1 MSLYY
6 RTLIQ
11 GGLLLD
17 TYPNAAVAY
26 SLRKLRE
33 GYKKVFNLL
42 TYSEDISQAVY
53 SKSALN
59 VTGTPPYVNVV
70 TAPNGT
76 LTADKVIEDSVTNTH
91 FLSQFHSPTVVGLDY
106 NFSVYLK
113 AGERTK
119 VSFQSPIGT
128 ATINLLTG
136 VIETFIGVAP
146 NVTDE
151 GSGWWRVSITFTAA
165 STIINPLYRIFLVNG
180 SNLTGYLGDGTS
192 GVYVWGFQL
201 TLGSSLLPYEKTIV
215 GPSNGSAIRVRRGD
229 LTEQDF
235 GFNSSG
241 VLDTDAI
248 VNFFGN
254 NLLFQ
259 SENFEIITGGWGRTS
274 TNVIAGSIVG
284 PNGTDLSCKFNETS
298 TSGFHTLTQG
308 AQFPLTIGKDY
319 IFSVYFKA
327 GERDVIEF
335 VSGIAGSS
343 QVVRFN
349 ITTGSVI
356 SNTFTNSPTLTNV
369 GDDWWKFEIIVK
381 STVASVPTGF
391 QMRLTNG
398 TLSSYVGTVGWG
410 CYIWGAQV
418 SGYTG
423 TPVPYFRTTTT
434 TAANA
439 FVSRYYD
446 QSENGNNLVN
456 SSSGDQYRIIANGH
470 LYLNSDNGLPSTLV
484 TTRGFYTFTGVNIS
498 TSNPLVNFNVYK
510 SAPSPANMILFGNSV
525 VSGRPVM
532 NHHFG
537 AAGSRVIS
545 TRLTNASGQDF
556 SLPFETNGSFIT
568 STTRDTSNY
577 QEVSVNNSVLGGNSM
592 GTSAAANITH
602 LGRYNSSANS
612 SAGEIQEMIIW
623 KQNYISLKSNIS
635 DKINE
640 YYGIY

>member
-1 MSLYY
+1 MSVYY
-6 RTLIQ
+6 RTLIEN
-11 GGLLLD
+11 GLLLD
-17 TYPNAAVAY
+17 QYPNAAVAY
-26 SLRKLRE
+26 SLRKLR
-33 GYKKVFNLL
+33 GA
-42 TYSEDISQAVY
+42 YS
-53 SKSALN
+53 
-59 VTGTPPYVNVV
+59 
-70 TAPNGT
+70 
-76 LTADKVIEDSVTNTH
+76 
-91 FLSQFHSPTVVGLDY
+91 
-106 NFSVYLK
+106 
-113 AGERTK
+113 
-119 VSFQSPIGT
+119 
-128 ATINLLTG
+128 
-136 VIETFIGVAP
+136 
-146 NVTDE
+146 
-151 GSGWWRVSITFTAA
+151 
-165 STIINPLYRIFLVNG
+165 
-180 SNLTGYLGDGTS
+180 
-192 GVYVWGFQL
+192 
-201 TLGSSLLPYEKTIV
+201 
-215 GPSNGSAIRVRRGD
+215 GSAIRVRRGD
-229 LTEQDF
+229 LTQQEF

-241 VLDTDAI
+241 VLDTGSI
-248 VNFFGN
+248 INFFGN

-284 PNGTDLSCKFNETS
+284 PNGVDLSCKFNETS
-298 TSGFHTLTQG
+298 TPGFHTLNQTLG
-308 AQFPLTIGKDY
+308 ALTIGKDY

-327 GERDVIEF
+327 GERNVVEF
-335 VSGIAGSS
+335 VSGIAGTS

-356 SNTFTNSPTLTNV
+356 SNTFNNSPALTNV
-369 GDDWWKFEIIVK
+369 GDGWWKFEIIVT
-381 STVASVPTGF
+381 STVASVSSGF

-398 TLSSYVGTVGWG
+398 TVSSYVGNVGWG

-418 SGYTG
+418 SGYIG
-423 TPVPYFRTTTT
+423 TPVPYFRTTIT

-446 QSENGNNLVN
+446 QSGNGNDLLN
-456 SSSGDQYRIIANGH
+456 SSDADQYRIVVNGH

-510 SAPSPANMILFGNSV
+510 SAPSPANMILFGNSIT
-525 VSGRPVM
+525 SGRPVI

-545 TRLTNASGQDF
+545 TRLTNASGQDL

-568 STTRDTSNY
+568 STTRNTSNNV
-577 QEVSVNNSVLGGNSM
+577 EVTINDNVIGGSSL
-592 GTSAAANITH
+592 GTSAATNFTH
-602 LGRYNSSANS
+602 LGRYNSTANS